1 MADMIVGRVIPAVN
15 SGNYSLT
22 EKVLDKQKIVMSK
35 EVIIRLPDGMTIDDG
50 NEGPRELIRCKDCE
64 LRFTAACSAP
74 SQAMW
79 DERFFC
85 RDGRRKGSDQDE

>member
-1 MADMIVGRVIPAVN
+1 MTIGSVRMENGRTVIRM
-15 SGNYSLT
+15 G
-22 EKVLDKQKIVMSK
+22 K

-50 NEGPRELIRCKDCE
+50 NEGPRELIRCQECE
-64 LRFTAACSAP
+64 LRYTAACSAP

-85 RDGRRKGSDQDE
+85 RDGRRKGSDQDD

>member
-1 MADMIVGRVIPAVN
+1 MG
-15 SGNYSLT
+15 
-22 EKVLDKQKIVMSK
+22 K

-64 LRFTAACSAP
+64 LRFTDACSAP